1 MPNSDGDV
9 RKGDQITL
17 SDVDGYATNKVGKN
31 GSVFVGR
38 EFAGET
44 VTVAFRVE
52 QDEEREKVEADD

>member
-1 MPNSDGDV
+1 MPDSSGNV
-9 RKGDQITL
+9 RNGDQITL
-17 SDVDGYATNKVGKN
+17 SNADGYKTNKVGKN

-52 QDEEREKVEADD
+52 QDEEKEKIEADD